1 MQASRPRDPGAD
13 RAPRKALLAIL
24 LVTVIWG
31 WTFVWMKQATSAG
44 SAWLAASA
52 PACAP
57 GAEFEQVGALCVI
70 GTFMALRF
78 CVSTVLLALLSRRA
92 RAGLDTASWLGGLLL
107 GGLLLGGFL
116 LQMFGLQ
123 SVSASVSAFLTSLYV
138 LFTAAITAWQARRTP
153 APRLVIGALLATLGA
168 AYIGG
173 PPQVAFGVGE
183 WLTIASALVFAFH
196 IVFTDQVTKRLD
208 PLPITLASF
217 AVVALGSLAA
227 AGLGFASEG
236 APRLGQLGLL
246 LGDAEF
252 LVPLACSTV
261 FSTLLAITLMNL
273 FQRELNPVRAAILYA
288 LEPVWAALI
297 AIGGGSELP
306 NQWLY
311 FGGGALLL
319 GNLVAEGLRAA
330 PLPRDAGSGDS
341 PAR

>member
-1 MQASRPRDPGAD
+1 MGPLAPREPTAA

-44 SAWLAASA
+44 SAWLSA
-52 PACAP
+52 FAPTCAP
-57 GAEFEQVGALCVI
+57 GAEFEQIGASCVI

-78 CVSTVLLALLSRRA
+78 CASVLLLALLSRRA
-92 RAGLDTASWLGGLLL
+92 RAGLDAASWRGGLLL
-107 GGLLLGGFL
+107 GSLLLGGFL

-138 LFTAAITAWQARRTP
+138 LFTAAITAWQTRSAP
-153 APRLVIGALLATLGA
+153 LPRLVAGALLATLGA

-173 PPQVAFGVGE
+173 PPQVAFGIGE

-196 IVFTDQVTKRLD
+196 IVYTDRITKRVD

-217 AVVALGSLAA
+217 VVVAVGSLATA
-227 AGLGFASEG
+227 AFAFTNAQ
-236 APRLGQLGLL
+236 APELAQIAVLL
-246 LGDAEF
+246 ADAEF

-261 FSTLLAITLMNL
+261 FATLLAITLMNL

-297 AIGGGSELP
+297 AIGGGSEVP
-306 NQWLY
+306 NRWLY
-311 FGGGALLL
+311 LGGGALLL

-330 PLPRDAGSGDS
+330 PVAPAAASDDS
-341 PAR
+341 PVR